1 MEGFFDEIVNSS
13 SFASVWYWVVFALL
27 WTRATHCTL
36 GVPYEDLQ
44 NARSFGGQ
52 YATDFRIQIQINVRK
67 TLAVYEQHSMVLTV
81 FLSFLLGTVFTL
93 GFHFYIQIMQ
103 ATFLLMMSQ
112 TMVSVLSIHLAK
124 RIRNQK
130 YVGDKLY
137 SAYLLHR
144 RTKQCLGAVSI
155 FFAAFLG
162 VSQTLSLP
170 LAFSF

>member
-13 SFASVWYWVVFALL
+13 SFANVWYWVVFALL

-52 YATDFRIQIQINVRK
+52 YAIDFRIQIQINVRK

-103 ATFLLMMSQ
+103 
-112 TMVSVLSIHLAK
+112 H
-124 RIRNQK
+124 
-130 YVGDKLY
+130 YE
-137 SAYLLHR
+137 
-144 RTKQCLGAVSI
+144 
-155 FFAAFLG
+155 
-162 VSQTLSLP
+162 
-170 LAFSF
+170 

>member
-1 MEGFFDEIVNSS
+1 MEGFFDEIVNSR
-13 SFASVWYWVVFALL
+13 SFTSIWYWVVFALL
-27 WTRATHCTL
+27 WTRATHWTL
-36 GVPYEDLQ
+36 GVPYKDLQ

-67 TLAVYEQHSMVLTV
+67 TLAVYERHSLVLTV
-81 FLSFLLGTVFTL
+81 SLSFLLGMVFTL
-93 GFHFYIQIMQ
+93 GFHFYIQMMQ
-103 ATFLLMMSQ
+103 AIFLLMMSQ
-112 TMVSVLSIHLAK
+112 IMVSVLSIHLAK

-144 RTKQCLGAVSI
+144 RTKQCLGAIAI

-162 VSQTLSLP
+162 VSQTLFLP
-170 LAFSF
+170 FAFGF